1 MKRKFTSTQS
11 FIAVAL
17 TLILTGAILPIA
29 VANAD
34 EEKLPRKVL
43 TGWMPYYSVKNSMAA
58 ILANKD
64 LMSEVSPFWYS
75 LTSAT
80 GIKDQ
85 YASAKLTI
93 PMKTQLDLLRAN
105 GLKIIPAITDGT
117 KKLVLAGLLAK
128 PSTRSQV
135 VNTITKLV
143 LTNNYDGIDL
153 DFEGFAFSD
162 GTSSWAKTSPNWVL
176 FIKELSELLHANG
189 KILSMTTPVVFD
201 PVTKRKGSYW
211 VYNWPETAPYIDRL
225 RIMTYDYSISKP
237 GPIGPLEWTEATVAY
252 AATLMPPSKIWLG
265 VPGYGRDWI
274 TKVSG
279 KCPATYANLIKTT
292 AKAAVVPANKGVG
305 LASTYGAVPIY
316 SEKMGE
322 VTFTYEKTYNEGTA
336 SCTATRVVW
345 YQNSRAYLARMELV
359 AKYKLAGLTQWTLG
373 QEDAETMPALREYAK
388 SISPDVIIASLAST
402 KSENSYADKSRISA
416 LFTLSDKRAA
426 AGLPISIEA
435 RGENE
440 VEWKKIGEATTSV
453 TGVAE
458 WDLILGRNMRLRAS
472 SPGSW
477 ERLSATSNEMAISVK
492 PLLEINAPTIA
503 KVGTEFAISVRAVPN
518 EGSFNLEEFVK
529 GKWVQINQVTLGAP
543 TESVLFN
550 TTSTSRGFHK
560 YRITTAPSP
569 RLLGKVSEEFTV
581 LIR

>member
-1 MKRKFTSTQS
+1 MKHKSKLAQAAT
-11 FIAVAL
+11 AVAL
-17 TLILTGAILPIA
+17 TITLVGAILPTS

-43 TGWMPYYSVKNSMAA
+43 TGWMPYYSVKNSMVS

-80 GIKDQ
+80 AIKDQ

-93 PMKTQLDLLRAN
+93 PMKTQLDILRAN
-105 GLKIIPAITDGT
+105 GLKIIPAITDGS

-543 TESVLFN
+543 TENVLFN

>member
-1 MKRKFTSTQS
+1 MKRKYTSTQS
-11 FIAVAL
+11 FIAIVL
-17 TLILTGAILPIA
+17 TLILTGAILP
-29 VANAD
+29 VTTANAD
-34 EEKLPRKVL
+34 EERLPRKIL
-43 TGWMPYYSVKNSMAA
+43 TGWMPYYSVKNSMTS

-75 LTSAT
+75 LSSAT
-80 GIKDQ
+80 AIKDQ

-93 PMKTQLDLLRAN
+93 PKKTQLDILRAN
-105 GLKIIPAITDGT
+105 GLLILPAITDGT
-117 KKLVLAGLLAK
+117 KKLVLSGLLAK

-153 DFEGFAFSD
+153 DLEGFAFSD
-162 GTSSWAKTSPNWVL
+162 GTASWAKTSPNWVL
-176 FIKELSELLHANG
+176 FIKELSTLLHANG

-201 PVTKRKGSYW
+201 PVKKRSGSYW

-252 AATLMPPSKIWLG
+252 AATLMPPSKVWLG

-274 TKVSG
+274 TKVTG
-279 KCPATYANLIKTT
+279 KCPATYAKLIKAG
-292 AKAAVVPANKGVG
+292 AKAAVFAANKGTE
-305 LASTYGAVPIY
+305 LASTYGATPVY

-322 VTFTYEKTYNEGTA
+322 VTFTYQKTYNEGTA
-336 SCTATRVVW
+336 SCTATRVAW
-345 YQNSRAYLARMELV
+345 YQNSRAYLSRMELV
-359 AKYKLAGLTQWTLG
+359 AKYKLGGLTQWTLG

-388 SISPDVIIASLAST
+388 SISPDVIIASLSTT
-402 KSENSYADKSRISA
+402 KSESSYGDKSRISA
-416 LFTLSDKRAA
+416 LFTLSDKRPAA
-426 AGLPISIEA
+426 ALPISIEA
-435 RGENE
+435 RGEDE
-440 VEWKKIGEATTSV
+440 VEWKKIGEAATSV
-453 TGVAE
+453 TGIAE
-458 WDLILGRNMRLRAS
+458 WDFVLGRNMRLRAV

-477 ERLSATSNEMAISVK
+477 ERLSATSNELAVSVK
-492 PLLEINAPTIA
+492 PLLEINAPTVA
-503 KVGTEFAISVRAVPN
+503 KAGVEFAISVRAVPN

-529 GKWVQINQVTLGAP
+529 GKWVQIDQATLGAP

-550 TTSTSRGFHK
+550 LTSTARGFHK
-560 YRITTAPSP
+560 YRITTVPSP
-569 RLLGKVSEEFTV
+569 RLLGKVSDEFTV

>member
-1 MKRKFTSTQS
+1 MKRKYTSTRS
-11 FIAVAL
+11 FMAIAL
-17 TLILTGAILPIA
+17 TLILTGAILP
-29 VANAD
+29 VTTANAD
-34 EEKLPRKVL
+34 EERLPRKIL
-43 TGWMPYYSVKNSMAA
+43 TGWMPYYSVKNSMTS

-75 LTSAT
+75 LSSAT
-80 GIKDQ
+80 AIKDQ

-93 PMKTQLDLLRAN
+93 PKKTQLDILRAN
-105 GLKIIPAITDGT
+105 GLLILPAITDGT
-117 KKLVLAGLLAK
+117 KKLVLSGLLAK

-153 DFEGFAFSD
+153 DLEGFAFSD
-162 GTSSWAKTSPNWVL
+162 GTASWAKTSPNWVL
-176 FIKELSELLHANG
+176 FIKELSTLLHANG

-201 PVTKRKGSYW
+201 PVKKRSGSYW

-252 AATLMPPSKIWLG
+252 AATLMPPSKVWLG

-274 TKVSG
+274 TKVTG
-279 KCPATYANLIKTT
+279 KCPATYAKLIKAG
-292 AKAAVVPANKGVG
+292 AKAAVFAANKGTE
-305 LASTYGAVPIY
+305 LASTYGATPVY

-322 VTFTYEKTYNEGTA
+322 VTFTYQKTYNEGTA
-336 SCTATRVVW
+336 SCTATRVAW

-359 AKYKLAGLTQWTLG
+359 AKYKLGGLTQWTLG

-388 SISPDVIIASLAST
+388 SISPDVIIASLSTT
-402 KSENSYADKSRISA
+402 KSESSYGDKSRISA
-416 LFTLSDKRAA
+416 LFTLSDKRPAA
-426 AGLPISIEA
+426 ALPISIEA
-435 RGENE
+435 RGEDE
-440 VEWKKIGEATTSV
+440 VEWKKIGEAATSV
-453 TGVAE
+453 TGIAE
-458 WDLILGRNMRLRAS
+458 WDLILGRNMRVRAV

-477 ERLSATSNEMAISVK
+477 ERLSATSNELAVSVN
-492 PLLEINAPTIA
+492 PLLEINAPTVA
-503 KVGTEFAISVRAVPN
+503 KAGVEFAISVRAVPN

-529 GKWVQINQVTLGAP
+529 GKWVQIDQLTLGAP

-550 TTSTSRGFHK
+550 VTSTSRGFHK
-560 YRITTAPSP
+560 YRITTVPSP
-569 RLLGKVSEEFTV
+569 RLLDKVSDEFTV

>member
-1 MKRKFTSTQS
+1 MKRKYTSTQS
-11 FIAVAL
+11 FIAIVL
-17 TLILTGAILPIA
+17 TLILTGAILP
-29 VANAD
+29 VTTANAD
-34 EEKLPRKVL
+34 EERLPRKIL
-43 TGWMPYYSVKNSMAA
+43 TGWMPYYSVKNSMTS

-75 LTSAT
+75 LSSAT
-80 GIKDQ
+80 AIKDQ

-93 PMKTQLDLLRAN
+93 PKKTQLDILRAN
-105 GLKIIPAITDGT
+105 GLLILPAITDGT
-117 KKLVLAGLLAK
+117 KKLVLSGLLAK

-153 DFEGFAFSD
+153 DLEGFAFSD
-162 GTSSWAKTSPNWVL
+162 GTASWAKTSPNWVL
-176 FIKELSELLHANG
+176 FIKELSTLLHANG

-201 PVTKRKGSYW
+201 PVKKRSGSYW

-252 AATLMPPSKIWLG
+252 AATLMPPSKVWLG

-274 TKVSG
+274 TKVTG
-279 KCPATYANLIKTT
+279 KCPATYAKLIKAG
-292 AKAAVVPANKGVG
+292 AKAAVFAANKGTE
-305 LASTYGAVPIY
+305 LASTYGATPVY

-322 VTFTYEKTYNEGTA
+322 VTFTYQKTYNEGTA
-336 SCTATRVVW
+336 SCTATRVAW

-359 AKYKLAGLTQWTLG
+359 AKYKLGGLTQWTLG

-388 SISPDVIIASLAST
+388 SISPDVIIASLSTT
-402 KSENSYADKSRISA
+402 KSESSYGDKSRISA
-416 LFTLSDKRAA
+416 LFTLSDKRPAA
-426 AGLPISIEA
+426 ALPISIEA
-435 RGENE
+435 RGEDE
-440 VEWKKIGEATTSV
+440 VEWKKIGEAATSV
-453 TGVAE
+453 TGIAE
-458 WDLILGRNMRLRAS
+458 WDFVLGRNMRLRAV

-477 ERLSATSNEMAISVK
+477 ERLSATSNELAVSVK
-492 PLLEINAPTIA
+492 PLLEINAPTVA
-503 KVGTEFAISVRAVPN
+503 KAGVEFAISVRAVPN

-529 GKWVQINQVTLGAP
+529 GKWVQIDQATLGAP

-550 TTSTSRGFHK
+550 LTSTARGFHK
-560 YRITTAPSP
+560 YRITTVSSP
-569 RLLGKVSEEFTV
+569 RLLGKVSDEFTV

>member
-1 MKRKFTSTQS
+1 MKRKYRSTES
-11 FIAVAL
+11 LVIAL
-17 TLILTGAILPIA
+17 TLILAGAILP
-29 VANAD
+29 VTNANAD
-34 EEKLPRKVL
+34 EEKLPRKIL
-43 TGWMPYYSVKNSMAA
+43 TGWMPYYSVKNSMTS

-80 GIKDQ
+80 AIKDQ

-93 PMKTQLDLLRAN
+93 PKQTQLDILRAN
-105 GLKIIPAITDGT
+105 GLLILPAITDGT
-117 KKLVLAGLLAK
+117 KKLVLSGLLAK

-153 DFEGFAFSD
+153 DLEGFAFSD
-162 GTSSWAKTSPNWVL
+162 GTASWAKTSPNWVL
-176 FIKELSELLHANG
+176 FIKELSTLLHANG

-201 PVTKRKGSYW
+201 PVKKRSGSYW

-252 AATLMPPSKIWLG
+252 AASLMPPSKVWLG

-274 TKVSG
+274 TKVTG
-279 KCPATYANLIKTT
+279 ECPATYAKLIKAG
-292 AKAAVVPANKGVG
+292 AKAAVFAANKGTE
-305 LASTYGAVPIY
+305 LASTYGAVPVY

-322 VTFTYEKTYNEGTA
+322 VTFTYQKTYNEGTA
-336 SCTATRVVW
+336 SCTATRVAW
-345 YQNSRAYLARMELV
+345 YQNSKAYLARMELV
-359 AKYKLAGLTQWTLG
+359 AKYELGGLTQWTLG
-373 QEDAETMPALREYAK
+373 QEDAETMPGLREYAK
-388 SISPDVIIASLAST
+388 SISPDVIIASLATS
-402 KSENSYADKSRISA
+402 KSETSYGDKSRISA
-416 LFTLSDKRAA
+416 LFTLSDKRPAA
-426 AGLPISIEA
+426 ALPISIEA
-435 RGENE
+435 RGEDE
-440 VEWKKIGEATTSV
+440 VEWKVIGEATTSV
-453 TGVAE
+453 TGIAE
-458 WDLILGRNMRLRAS
+458 WDLILGRNMRFRAS

-477 ERLSATSNEMAISVK
+477 ERLSATSNELAVSVE
-492 PLLEINAPTIA
+492 PVLEINAPTVA
-503 KVGTEFAISVRAVPN
+503 KAGVEFAISVRAVPN

-529 GKWVQINQVTLGAP
+529 GKWVQSDQVTLGAP

-550 TTSTSRGFHK
+550 VTSAARGFHK
-560 YRITTAPSP
+560 YRITTVPSP